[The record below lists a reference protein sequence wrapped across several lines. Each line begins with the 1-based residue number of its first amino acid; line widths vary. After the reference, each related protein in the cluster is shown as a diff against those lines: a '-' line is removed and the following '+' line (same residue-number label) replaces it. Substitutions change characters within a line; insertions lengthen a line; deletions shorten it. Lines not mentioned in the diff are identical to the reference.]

1 MNEQERESWLKE
13 LDSRTVLWERK
24 CVGARNRMEV
34 EGQLLLAEIDL
45 GVAEAALERIESK
58 RQQILDEEEA
68 ELAAKYP
75 VPVGVVKKEESE
87 VEGMHVHNIS
97 QEEGDAVIVTK
108 VKKPKKKVH
117 KNPGAAFALAVKGDE
132 K

>member
-1 MNEQERESWLKE
+1 MEDKEREDWLKE

-45 GVAEAALERIESK
+45 GVAEAALERIELK

-68 ELAAKYP
+68 ELAAEYP

-87 VEGMHVHNIS
+87 MVNMHVHNLS
-97 QEEGDAVIVTK
+97 QKGGDAVLVAK